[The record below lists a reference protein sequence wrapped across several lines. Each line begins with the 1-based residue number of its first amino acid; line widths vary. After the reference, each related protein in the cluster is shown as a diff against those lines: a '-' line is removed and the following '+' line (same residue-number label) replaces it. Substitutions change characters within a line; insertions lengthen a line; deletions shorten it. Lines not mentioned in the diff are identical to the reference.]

1 MIGKPPI
8 PPRSSSDY
16 SDYFQTMYKWTIDV
30 YKYLI
35 GFLKADT
42 VIRVTANYTT
52 NPDDRQIGVTSTTAP
67 RTITISS
74 SSIAV
79 KDFIVSVNDESGNAS
94 VNNVTVAT
102 EGAENIYGTA
112 VITTDYGSLK
122 FRSNGS
128 HLFNIT

>member
-8 PPRSSSDY
+8 IPRGQNEY
-16 SDYFQTMYKWTIDV
+16 MNYFQAMYNWCIDL

-35 GFLKADT
+35 DFLKNDI
-42 VIRVTANYTT
+42 VLRIDSDYTT
-52 NPDDRQIGVTSTTAP
+52 TTDDRQIAVTSTAVA
-67 RTITISS
+67 RTITIGS
-74 SSIAV
+74 SSIAI

-94 VNNVTVAT
+94 VNNITVAT

-112 VITTDYGSLK
+112 VISTDYGSLK